1 MTQRLCI
8 LGATGS
14 IGTSTLD
21 VVARPRER
29 FVVVALTAMRRT
41 DVLFDQCLHW
51 RPRWAVVGTAA
62 QAGELAG
69 RLRDAGV
76 GTEVLYGPA
85 ALCEV
90 ASHAEVDSVMAA
102 IVGAAGLASC
112 LAAARAGKRLLI
124 ANKEALVVGRSEEHP
139 SELQSP
145 LKI

>member
-1 MTQRLCI
+1 MQRLCI

-14 IGTSTLD
+14 IGTNTLD
-21 VVARPRER
+21 VVARHPDR
-29 FVVVALTAMRRT
+29 FEVAALTAFRRT
-41 DVLFDQCLHW
+41 DVLFDQCLRW

-85 ALCEV
+85 TLCDV

-112 LAAARAGKRLLI
+112 LAA
-124 ANKEALVVGRSEEHP
+124 RSE
-139 SELQSP
+139 
-145 LKI
+145 